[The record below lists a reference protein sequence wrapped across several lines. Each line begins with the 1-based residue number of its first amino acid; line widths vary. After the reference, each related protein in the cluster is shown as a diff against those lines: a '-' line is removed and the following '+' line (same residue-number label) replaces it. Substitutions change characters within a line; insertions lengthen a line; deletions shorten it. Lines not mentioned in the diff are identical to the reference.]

1 MVYVVLG
8 AGGATG
14 QECVKRLL
22 AVTTS
27 QVRAVVRDP
36 QKYEGQM
43 PADARLQV
51 VAGDVTDKASLTAAL
66 TGALGVVFAA
76 SGKGYWT
83 ADPVDH
89 KGVANVAEVA
99 KQCGVQRVVMVSSM
113 LVTPKNWL
121 QPMRLLLNNIR
132 WGLMDAKFKG
142 ENALRSSGMSY
153 TVVRPGGLTKG
164 PGGEGVLCSAQGDT
178 GGLGGSISR
187 ADVAAVCVS
196 ALTDSNADRVT
207 VEIFCKPGPYSAGK
221 WEDQLANIWKGAAKD
236 TQA

>member
-1 MVYVVLG
+1 
-8 AGGATG
+8 
-14 QECVKRLL
+14 
-22 AVTTS
+22 
-27 QVRAVVRDP
+27 
-36 QKYEGQM
+36 M
-43 PADARLQV
+43 PPDARLQV

-66 TGALGVVFAA
+66 TGAQGVVFAA

-99 KQCGVQRVVMVSSM
+99 QQCGVQRVVMVSSM

-142 ENALRSSGMSY
+142 ENALRSSGISY

-164 PGGEGVLCSAQGDT
+164 PGGEGQLCSAQGDS
-178 GGLGGSISR
+178 GGLGSISR

-207 VEIFCKPGPYSAGK
+207 VEIYSKPGAHTAGK
-221 WEDQLANIWKGAAKD
+221 WEDQLTNIWKGAAKD
-236 TQA
+236 TKA